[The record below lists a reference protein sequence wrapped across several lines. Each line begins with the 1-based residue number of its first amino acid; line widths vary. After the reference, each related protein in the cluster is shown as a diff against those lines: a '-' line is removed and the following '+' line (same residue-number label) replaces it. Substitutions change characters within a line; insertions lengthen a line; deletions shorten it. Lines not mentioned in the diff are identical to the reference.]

1 MTDAKL
7 GGLEERSVDVKG
19 VRMRYFVGGEGP
31 PLLLVHGLGG
41 AASNWT
47 ELIPLLAG
55 RHRLLVPD
63 LPGHGCSSALPA
75 VSGLE
80 PFADRVALVAER
92 EGMLPAPVVGHSLG
106 GMIVLRLALRRPA
119 DVEAVVLAG
128 AAGLSIGNVW
138 GRELLSLFTT
148 VRPGRLAARYR
159 GLVTRSPLL
168 RRLVFGFVSVAD
180 PVALTEEAVEGF
192 LAAQLLHTDVDS
204 AWQALRR
211 DDPRQELEAV
221 RCPVLVLWGS
231 EDVQLPL
238 DDAFEYTR
246 RLRAR
251 LRVIP
256 GCGHLLIGE
265 RPDACDQAI
274 ADFLGDRS
282 LERHHLPAC
291 LGRRRRQEF
300 DPVGDNVDGA
310 ALLALVLPGAVP
322 EPPLDSDLSPLGEV
336 LRTELGLPVPDRN
349 PEEVRL
355 VVLPASIDRDPES
368 RESFLLAELAHLDIA
383 RQISDQ
389 DDAVHG
395 SCPPSCR

>member
-7 GGLEERSVDVKG
+7 RGLDERFADVKG
-19 VRMRYFVGGEGP
+19 VRMRYFVGGRGP

-47 ELIPLLAG
+47 ELAPLLAR

-63 LPGHGCSSALPA
+63 LPGHGGSSALPA
-75 VSGLE
+75 VSGLD

-92 EGMLPAPVVGHSLG
+92 EGLLPAPVVGHSLG
-106 GMIVLRLALRRPA
+106 GMIVLRFALRRPA
-119 DVEAVVLAG
+119 DVQAVVLAG

-159 GLVTRSPLL
+159 GWVNRSPLL
-168 RRLVFGFVSVAD
+168 RRFVFGFVSVAD

-204 AWQALRR
+204 AWQALRV
-211 DDPRQELEAV
+211 DDPRQELEGV

-246 RLRAR
+246 RLGAR

-256 GCGHLLIGE
+256 GCGHLLIAE
-265 RPDACDQAI
+265 RPDACDQALE
-274 ADFLGDRS
+274 DFL
-282 LERHHLPAC
+282 
-291 LGRRRRQEF
+291 
-300 DPVGDNVDGA
+300 V
-310 ALLALVLPGAVP
+310 
-322 EPPLDSDLSPLGEV
+322 EPDY
-336 LRTELGLPVPDRN
+336 
-349 PEEVRL
+349 
-355 VVLPASIDRDPES
+355 
-368 RESFLLAELAHLDIA
+368 
-383 RQISDQ
+383 
-389 DDAVHG
+389 
-395 SCPPSCR
+395 

>member
-7 GGLEERSVDVKG
+7 GGLEVRFADVKG

-63 LPGHGCSSALPA
+63 LPGHGGSSALPA
-75 VSGLE
+75 VSGLD
-80 PFADRVALVAER
+80 PFADRVAVVAER

-119 DVEAVVLAG
+119 DVQALVLAG
-128 AAGLSIGNVW
+128 AAGLSTGGVV
-138 GRELLSLFTT
+138 GRQLLSVFST

-180 PVALTEEAVEGF
+180 PVGLTEEAVEGF

-204 AWQALRR
+204 AWQALRV
-211 DDPRQELEAV
+211 DDPRQELEGV

-265 RPDACDQAI
+265 RPDACDRAI
-274 ADFLGDRS
+274 EDFLGFSGDGS
-282 LERHHLPAC
+282 FERHHLP
-291 LGRRRRQEF
+291 
-300 DPVGDNVDGA
+300 
-310 ALLALVLPGAVP
+310 
-322 EPPLDSDLSPLGEV
+322 
-336 LRTELGLPVPDRN
+336 T
-349 PEEVRL
+349 
-355 VVLPASIDRDPES
+355 
-368 RESFLLAELAHLDIA
+368 
-383 RQISDQ
+383 
-389 DDAVHG
+389 
-395 SCPPSCR
+395 

>member
-7 GGLEERSVDVKG
+7 AGLEERFADVKG
-19 VRMRYFVGGEGP
+19 VQMRYFVGGEGP
-31 PLLLVHGLGG
+31 PLVLVHGLGG

-47 ELIPLLAG
+47 ELAPLLVE

-63 LPGHGCSSALPA
+63 LPGHGRSTALPA

-119 DVEAVVLAG
+119 DVQALVLAG

-138 GRELLSLFTT
+138 GRQLLSIFTS

-159 GLVTRSPLL
+159 GWVSRSPLL

-180 PVALTEEAVEGF
+180 PVGLTDEAVEGF
-192 LAAQLLHTDVDS
+192 LAGQLLHTDVDS

-211 DDPRQELEAV
+211 DDPRQELEHV

-265 RPDACDQAI
+265 RPDACADAI
-274 ADFLGDRS
+274 ERFLGDGR
-282 LERHHLPAC
+282 LEGHHL
-291 LGRRRRQEF
+291 R
-300 DPVGDNVDGA
+300 
-310 ALLALVLPGAVP
+310 
-322 EPPLDSDLSPLGEV
+322 S
-336 LRTELGLPVPDRN
+336 
-349 PEEVRL
+349 
-355 VVLPASIDRDPES
+355 
-368 RESFLLAELAHLDIA
+368 
-383 RQISDQ
+383 
-389 DDAVHG
+389 
-395 SCPPSCR
+395 

>member
-7 GGLEERSVDVKG
+7 PGLEERLASVKG
-19 VRMRYFVGGEGP
+19 VQMRYFVGGEGP
-31 PLLLVHGLGG
+31 PLVLVHGLGG

-47 ELIPLLAG
+47 ELVPLLAQ

-63 LPGHGCSSALPA
+63 LPGHGRSPALPA

-80 PFADRVALVAER
+80 PFADRVAAVAVH

-106 GMIVLRLALRRPA
+106 GMIVLRWALRRPD
-119 DVEAVVLAG
+119 DVQSLVLAG

-138 GRELLSLFTT
+138 GRQLLSIFTS

-159 GLVTRSPLL
+159 GWVARSPLL

-180 PVALTEEAVEGF
+180 PPALSNEAVEGF

-204 AWQALRR
+204 AWQALRV

-221 RCPVLVLWGS
+221 RCPVLVLWGA

-265 RPDACDQAI
+265 RPDACFHAI
-274 ADFLGDRS
+274 ESFLSDGR
-282 LERHHLPAC
+282 LEGHHLP
-291 LGRRRRQEF
+291 
-300 DPVGDNVDGA
+300 V
-310 ALLALVLPGAVP
+310 
-322 EPPLDSDLSPLGEV
+322 
-336 LRTELGLPVPDRN
+336 
-349 PEEVRL
+349 
-355 VVLPASIDRDPES
+355 
-368 RESFLLAELAHLDIA
+368 
-383 RQISDQ
+383 
-389 DDAVHG
+389 
-395 SCPPSCR
+395 

>member
-7 GGLEERSVDVKG
+7 PGLEERFADVKG
-19 VRMRYFVGGEGP
+19 VQMRYFVGGEGP
-31 PLLLVHGLGG
+31 PLVLVHGLGG

-47 ELIPLLAG
+47 ELAPLLVE

-63 LPGHGCSSALPA
+63 LPGHGRSTALPA

-119 DVEAVVLAG
+119 DVQALVLAG

-138 GRELLSLFTT
+138 GRQLLSIFTS

-159 GLVTRSPLL
+159 GWVSRSPLL

-180 PVALTEEAVEGF
+180 PVGLTDEAVEGF
-192 LAAQLLHTDVDS
+192 LAGQLLHTDVDS

-211 DDPRQELEAV
+211 DDPRQELEHV

-265 RPDACDQAI
+265 RPDACADAI
-274 ADFLGDRS
+274 ERFLGDGR
-282 LERHHLPAC
+282 LEGHHL
-291 LGRRRRQEF
+291 R
-300 DPVGDNVDGA
+300 
-310 ALLALVLPGAVP
+310 
-322 EPPLDSDLSPLGEV
+322 S
-336 LRTELGLPVPDRN
+336 
-349 PEEVRL
+349 
-355 VVLPASIDRDPES
+355 
-368 RESFLLAELAHLDIA
+368 
-383 RQISDQ
+383 
-389 DDAVHG
+389 
-395 SCPPSCR
+395 

>member
-1 MTDAKL
+1 VTDAKL
-7 GGLEERSVDVKG
+7 VGLEERFADVKG
-19 VRMRYFVGGEGP
+19 VQMRYFVGGEGP
-31 PLLLVHGLGG
+31 PLVLVHGLGG

-47 ELIPLLAG
+47 ELAPLLVE

-63 LPGHGCSSALPA
+63 LPGHGRSTALPA

-119 DVEAVVLAG
+119 DVQALVLAG

-138 GRELLSLFTT
+138 GRQLLSIFTS

-159 GLVTRSPLL
+159 GWVSRSPLL

-180 PVALTEEAVEGF
+180 PVGLTDEAVEGF
-192 LAAQLLHTDVDS
+192 LAGQLLHTDVDS

-211 DDPRQELEAV
+211 DDPRQELEHV

-265 RPDACDQAI
+265 RPDACADAI
-274 ADFLGDRS
+274 ETFRS
-282 LERHHLPAC
+282 GSDSKVSAV
-291 LGRRRRQEF
+291 RR
-300 DPVGDNVDGA
+300 P
-310 ALLALVLPGAVP
+310 
-322 EPPLDSDLSPLGEV
+322 
-336 LRTELGLPVPDRN
+336 
-349 PEEVRL
+349 
-355 VVLPASIDRDPES
+355 I
-368 RESFLLAELAHLDIA
+368 
-383 RQISDQ
+383 
-389 DDAVHG
+389 
-395 SCPPSCR
+395 

>member
-1 MTDAKL
+1 VTDAKL
-7 GGLEERSVDVKG
+7 VGLEERFADVKG
-19 VRMRYFVGGEGP
+19 VQMRYFVGGEGP
-31 PLLLVHGLGG
+31 PLVLVHGLGG

-47 ELIPLLAG
+47 ELAPLLVE

-63 LPGHGCSSALPA
+63 LPGHGRSTALPA

-106 GMIVLRLALRRPA
+106 GMIVLRLALRRPD
-119 DVEAVVLAG
+119 DVQALVLAG

-138 GRELLSLFTT
+138 GRQLLSIFTS

-159 GLVTRSPLL
+159 GWVSRSPLL

-180 PVALTEEAVEGF
+180 PVGLTDEAVEGF
-192 LAAQLLHTDVDS
+192 LAGQLLHTDVDS

-211 DDPRQELEAV
+211 DDPRQELEHV
-221 RCPVLVLWGS
+221 RCPALVLWGS
-231 EDVQLPL
+231 EDIQLPL

-265 RPDACDQAI
+265 RPDACADAI
-274 ADFLGDRS
+274 ERFLGDCGLEGHRLRS
-282 LERHHLPAC
+282 
-291 LGRRRRQEF
+291 
-300 DPVGDNVDGA
+300 
-310 ALLALVLPGAVP
+310 
-322 EPPLDSDLSPLGEV
+322 
-336 LRTELGLPVPDRN
+336 
-349 PEEVRL
+349 
-355 VVLPASIDRDPES
+355 
-368 RESFLLAELAHLDIA
+368 
-383 RQISDQ
+383 
-389 DDAVHG
+389 
-395 SCPPSCR
+395 